1 MEKILSTVEAMQA
14 ELDTIKAETIEAQ
27 EKGVFSYGRSK
38 TIRKSALEIAKSA
51 KELRTIA
58 LDTFKASKGE

>member
-14 ELDTIKAETIEAQ
+14 ELDAITTEATEAQ
-27 EKGVFSYGRSK
+27 EKGVFSYARSK
-38 TIRKSALEIAKSA
+38 AIRKSALEIAKSA